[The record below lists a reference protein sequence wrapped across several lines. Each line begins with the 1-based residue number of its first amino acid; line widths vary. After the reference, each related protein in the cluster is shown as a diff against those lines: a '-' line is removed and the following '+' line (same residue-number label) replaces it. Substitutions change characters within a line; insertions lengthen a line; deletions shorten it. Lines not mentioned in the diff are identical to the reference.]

1 MKTKGKIQKLP
12 INASIAN
19 KNQGYHHCGREEEE
33 KEEENLK
40 KKKKK
45 ESELVQ
51 LSFLLVLVNFGRQMM
66 IDGLIAYLKE
76 LEKLQHSSK
85 LSL

>member
-1 MKTKGKIQKLP
+1 LWKG
-12 INASIAN
+12 
-19 KNQGYHHCGREEEE
+19 GGGEGRG
-33 KEEENLK
+33 KPK

>member
-1 MKTKGKIQKLP
+1 MWKGGGGEGRGKPKKKGKKV
-12 INASIAN
+12 
-19 KNQGYHHCGREEEE
+19 
-33 KEEENLK
+33 
-40 KKKKK
+40 
-45 ESELVQ
+45 SELVQ
-51 LSFLLVLVNFGRQMM
+51 FSFLLVLVNFGRQMM

>member
-1 MKTKGKIQKLP
+1 MWKG
-12 INASIAN
+12 
-19 KNQGYHHCGREEEE
+19 GGGEGRG
-33 KEEENLK
+33 KPK

-51 LSFLLVLVNFGRQMM
+51 LSFLLMLVNFGRQMM
-66 IDGLIAYLKE
+66 IGGLIAYSKE